1 MSAQPLKIIF
11 AGTPEFA
18 AESLKALLQGT
29 DEVIAVYTQPDRP
42 AGRGH
47 KLKPSPVK
55 EVALDA
61 DIPVYQPLSLKDE
74 EAQAELA
81 ALDADL
87 MVVAAYG
94 LILPKVVLNTPKH
107 GCINV
112 HASILPR
119 WRGAAPIH
127 RALLAGDQQTGITI
141 MQMDV
146 GLDTGDML
154 AKAYTDILDSDTSAS
169 LHDKLA
175 QQGGDILR
183 TAIEQ
188 LKEGTLTPEPQ
199 DDNLANYAHKLTK
212 EEGKIDW
219 TDSATNIARKVRGLF
234 PWPSAYTFMDEQN
247 IRIHS
252 ASVSNNV
259 DIDTSATAGSVISSD
274 KQGIYVATG
283 EGVVCLEKLQL
294 PGKKAMTAEQ
304 ILNGNKDLFAD
315 QKTFA

>member
-1 MSAQPLKIIF
+1 MSTQPLKIIF

-18 AESLKALLQGT
+18 AESLKALLQGP
-29 DEVIAVYTQPDRP
+29 DEVIAVYTQPDRK
-42 AGRGH
+42 AGRGQ

-55 EVALDA
+55 EVALAA
-61 DIPVYQPLSLKDE
+61 DIPVFQPLNFKE
-74 EAQAELA
+74 EQDRQVLA
-81 ALDADL
+81 DLNADL

-94 LILPKVVLNTPKH
+94 LILPKAVLDTPKL

-127 RALLAGDQQTGITI
+127 RALLAGDKQTGITI

-154 AKAYTDILDSDTSAS
+154 SKAFTDIEDTDTSAS

-175 QQGGDILR
+175 IQGGEILLS
-183 TAIEQ
+183 TIEQ
-188 LKEGTLTPEPQ
+188 LKAGSISPEPQ
-199 DDNLANYAHKLTK
+199 DDEQANYAHKLTK

-219 TDSATNIARKVRGLF
+219 AESANAIAQKVRGLF
-234 PWPSAYTFMDEQN
+234 PWPSAYTFIDEQN
-247 IRIHS
+247 IRIHQ
-252 ASVSNNV
+252 ASVA
-259 DIDTSATAGSVISSD
+259 DKTSDASAGSVIGSD
-274 KQGIYVATG
+274 KTGIYVTTG
-283 EGVVCLEKLQL
+283 NGVICLEKLQL

-304 ILNGNKDLFAD
+304 VLNGNKELFA
-315 QKTFA
+315 QGNSFQ

>member
-1 MSAQPLKIIF
+1 MSTQPLKIIF

-18 AESLKALLQGT
+18 AESLKALLQGP
-29 DEVIAVYTQPDRP
+29 DEVIAVYTQPDRK
-42 AGRGH
+42 AGRGQ

-55 EVALDA
+55 EVALEA
-61 DIPVYQPLSLKDE
+61 DIPVYQPLNFKE
-74 EAQAELA
+74 EQDRQVLA
-81 ALDADL
+81 DLNADL

-94 LILPKVVLNTPKH
+94 LILPKTVLDTPRL

-127 RALLAGDQQTGITI
+127 RALLAGDKQTGITI

-154 AKAYTDILDSDTSAS
+154 SKAFTDIEDTDTSAS

-175 QQGGDILR
+175 TQGGEILLS
-183 TAIEQ
+183 TIEH
-188 LKEGTLTPEPQ
+188 LKAGSISPEPQ
-199 DDNLANYAHKLTK
+199 DDEQANYAHKLTK

-219 TDSATNIARKVRGLF
+219 TESANAIAQKVRGLF
-234 PWPSAYTFMDEQN
+234 PWPSAYTFIDEQN
-247 IRIHS
+247 IRIHQ
-252 ASVSNNV
+252 ASVA
-259 DIDTSATAGSVISSD
+259 DKTSDASAGSIIGSD
-274 KQGIYVATG
+274 KTGIYVTTG
-283 EGVVCLEKLQL
+283 NGVICLEKLQL

-304 ILNGNKDLFAD
+304 VLNGNKELFA
-315 QKTFA
+315 QGNSFQ

>member
-1 MSAQPLKIIF
+1 MSTQPLKIIF

-18 AESLKALLQGT
+18 AESLKALLQGP
-29 DEVIAVYTQPDRP
+29 DEVIAVYTQPDRK
-42 AGRGH
+42 AGRGQ

-55 EVALDA
+55 EVALEA
-61 DIPVYQPLSLKDE
+61 DIPVYQPLNFKE
-74 EAQAELA
+74 EQDRQVLA
-81 ALDADL
+81 DLNADL

-94 LILPKVVLNTPKH
+94 LILPKTVLDTPRL

-127 RALLAGDQQTGITI
+127 RALLAGDKQTGITI

-154 AKAYTDILDSDTSAS
+154 SKVFTDIEDTDTSAS

-175 QQGGDILR
+175 TQGGEILLS
-183 TAIEQ
+183 TIEQ
-188 LKEGTLTPEPQ
+188 LKAGSISPEPQ
-199 DDNLANYAHKLTK
+199 DDEQANYAHKLTK

-219 TDSATNIARKVRGLF
+219 AESANAIAQKVRGLF
-234 PWPSAYTFMDEQN
+234 PWPSAYTFIDEQN
-247 IRIHS
+247 IRIHQ
-252 ASVSNNV
+252 ASVA
-259 DIDTSATAGSVISSD
+259 DKTSDASAGSVIGSD
-274 KQGIYVATG
+274 KTGIYVSTG
-283 EGVVCLEKLQL
+283 NGVICLEKLQL

-304 ILNGNKDLFAD
+304 VLNGNKELFA
-315 QKTFA
+315 QGNSFQ

>member
-1 MSAQPLKIIF
+1 MSASPLKIIF

-18 AESLKALLQGT
+18 AESLRALLSGP
-29 DEVIAVYTQPDRP
+29 DDVIAVYTQPDRP

-55 EVALDA
+55 EVALEA
-61 DIPVYQPLSLKDE
+61 DIPVYQPLNFKE
-74 EAQAELA
+74 ESDRADLA

-94 LILPKVVLNTPKH
+94 LILPKAVLDTPKY

-169 LHDKLA
+169 LDDRLA
-175 QQGGDILR
+175 QQGGEILL

-188 LKEGTLTPEPQ
+188 LKAGTLAPEVQ
-199 DDNLANYAHKLTK
+199 DDTQANYAHKLTK

-219 TDSATNIARKVRGLF
+219 TDTAENIARKVRGLF

-247 IRIHS
+247 IRIHQ
-252 ASVSNNV
+252 ASVAQQKSGE
-259 DIDTSATAGSVISSD
+259 AAGTVIQSD
-274 KQGIYVATG
+274 KSGIFVASG
-283 EGVVCLEKLQL
+283 DGVVCLEKLQL

-304 ILNGNKDLFAD
+304 ILNGNKNLFAN

>member
-1 MSAQPLKIIF
+1 MSTQPLKIIF

-18 AESLKALLQGT
+18 AESLKALLQGP
-29 DEVIAVYTQPDRP
+29 DEVIAVYTQPDRK
-42 AGRGH
+42 AGRGQ

-55 EVALDA
+55 EVALEA
-61 DIPVYQPLSLKDE
+61 DIPVYQPLNFKE
-74 EAQAELA
+74 EQDRQVLA
-81 ALDADL
+81 DLNADL

-94 LILPKVVLNTPKH
+94 LILPKTVLDTPRL

-127 RALLAGDQQTGITI
+127 RALLAGDKQTGITI

-154 AKAYTDILDSDTSAS
+154 SKAFTDIEDTDTSAS

-175 QQGGDILR
+175 IQGGEILLS
-183 TAIEQ
+183 TIEQ
-188 LKEGTLTPEPQ
+188 LKAGSISPEPQ
-199 DDNLANYAHKLTK
+199 DDEQANYAHKLTK

-219 TDSATNIARKVRGLF
+219 TESANAIAQKVRGLF
-234 PWPSAYTFMDEQN
+234 PWPSAYTFIDEQN
-247 IRIHS
+247 IRIHQ
-252 ASVSNNV
+252 ASIA
-259 DIDTSATAGSVISSD
+259 DKTSEASAGSIIGSD
-274 KQGIYVATG
+274 KTGIYVSTG
-283 EGVVCLEKLQL
+283 NGVICLEKLQL

-304 ILNGNKDLFAD
+304 VLNGNKELFA
-315 QKTFA
+315 QGNSFQ